1 MALTNVSR
9 PTAFPRALVW
19 LFTCVKAIVC
29 LQVALLVESL
39 TAALKGA
46 LEVGLLVVFLEV
58 GRHVTYLI
66 ICLVAPLYRTGEL
79 CLVGLLMG
87 LEPCLV
93 RELFATTRL
102 GASKLSEL
110 LYVVLGV
117 LE

>member
-46 LEVGLLVVFLEV
+46 LEVGLLVVFLHV
-58 GRHVTYLI
+58 GLHVTYLI
-66 ICLVAPLYRTGEL
+66 ICLVTPHYRTCYL
-79 CLVGLLMG
+79 CLMGLKMC

-93 RELFATTRL
+93 WELFATARL
-102 GASKLSEL
+102 GASELSEL
-110 LYVVLGV
+110 FDVVLGV